1 VTFAQP
7 ALATGIRQHWWKA
20 LLAVSLALNLCFIAG
35 AVWVRIHPPR
45 FSSPM
50 QRLDQMAGELGL
62 NPLQKRAFEQY
73 AQSMRA
79 RVQVMRKLVQP
90 AIAAASAEIASPQAD
105 EAKVMRFLDDATQQ
119 RHGFMRDMTTMTLA
133 FLSTLSS
140 EQRARFVELVF
151 RQHQRPWAPPPEH
164 ADTH

>member
-1 VTFAQP
+1 VTLAQP

-35 AVWVRIHPPR
+35 ALWVRIHPPS

-50 QRLDQMAGELGL
+50 QRLDQMAGDLGL

-73 AQSMRA
+73 ARSMRERLQA
-79 RVQVMRKLVQP
+79 MRKVIQP
-90 AIAAASAEIASPQAD
+90 AIAAASAEIASPRAD
-105 EAKVMRFLDDATQQ
+105 EAKVMRFLDDAAQQ
-119 RHGFMRDMTTMTLA
+119 RHGFMRDMTTMTLT
-133 FLSTLSS
+133 FLSTLSP

-151 RQHQRPWAPPPEH
+151 RQHQRPWASRPEH